1 MRMRPVTSNA
11 EGITTFDLAMM
22 ERAIELGRQGS
33 LQGEIP
39 VGAVVYRDQEIIS
52 EAHNL
57 REKMHDPSAHA
68 ERLAITEAGQKL
80 ETWRLTDCSLAV
92 TLEPCPMC
100 AGLLVNARLHRLV
113 YGATDP
119 KAGACDTL
127 YNIPSDNRLNH
138 SVEVHGGIM
147 ADQCAD
153 LLRSFFLERR

>member
-1 MRMRPVTSNA
+1 MRPVTTSA
-11 EGITTFDLAMM
+11 ESITTFDLAMM

-33 LQGEIP
+33 LKGEIP

-57 REKMHDPSAHA
+57 RETMHDPSAHA

-80 ETWRLTDCSLAV
+80 KTWRLTDCSLAV

-127 YNIPSDNRLNH
+127 YNIPSDKRLNH
-138 SVEVHGGIM
+138 TVEVYGGIM

>member
-1 MRMRPVTSNA
+1 MRPVTSNA
-11 EGITTFDLAMM
+11 ESITTFDLAMM

-33 LQGEIP
+33 LKGEIP
-39 VGAVVYRDQEIIS
+39 VGAVVYRGQEIIS

-57 REKMHDPSAHA
+57 RETMHDPSAHA

-127 YNIPSDNRLNH
+127 YNIPSDKRLNH
-138 SVEVHGGIM
+138 AVEVHGGVM

-153 LLRSFFLERR
+153 LLRCFFLERR